1 MRNLDHYFA
10 ALDAV
15 RARLDEQRPYTA
27 ELKSQIDRWFVPRYL
42 YCSNALGQ
50 EDFVSARETALFL
63 EAEVVSG
70 GHTLDAFLAIHRHQR
85 ALELVEANA
94 KAGAQLDPAFA
105 LTLHRLLLEGG
116 RAIPEGARP
125 GLFKSE
131 LSPPA
136 RRRGH
141 TFTYADP
148 SEVGDLM
155 RKLCD
160 ELKTRQADADE
171 HPLETMA
178 WLYFHLHLIHP
189 FATLNGEVARL
200 LCTMVSRHNGYPGLI
215 LAPGS
220 VGDLLDALVAVHRTV
235 PVDSRVP
242 LSPKYDL
249 SALVELFAAAL
260 SRTGERLAELVEG
273 RKLDAGSFA
282 TRIEADQARQLTRFT
297 SNKLSWRVRA
307 TSEVRALHER
317 ATALA
322 EQLQSEGQIYT
333 LVLERS
339 EVVPSHRAD
348 RQIVGALPG
357 GEAGLIG
364 EIQIAVTPSET
375 MKGLDFPP
383 PGRLVIGVGSTQY
396 GLHLVFATS
405 EEEARPKVQTGS
417 LRASEWTADTLE
429 AMVVRGVDRLRKSYE
444 YELNLLNASR
454 SQRFKL
460 KRIRQEAENQ
470 VSAPEPTRPRPSK
483 RHRSP
488 RETRASTMRLDGLSP
503 AEPPLEF

>member
-1 MRNLDHYFA
+1 MRDLHHYFA

-42 YCSNALGQ
+42 YCSNALGR

-94 KAGAQLDPAFA
+94 RAGAQLDPAFA

-116 RAIPEGARP
+116 RAIPAGARP

-131 LSPPA
+131 ASPPA

-141 TFTYADP
+141 TFTYAEP

-155 RKLCD
+155 RRLCD
-160 ELKTRQADADE
+160 ELNRRQADPDE

-200 LCTMVSRHNGYPGLI
+200 LCTMVARHNGYPGLI

-235 PVDSRVP
+235 PVNSRES

-297 SNKLSWRVRA
+297 SNKLSWRVGA

-317 ATALA
+317 TAALA
-322 EQLQSEGQIYT
+322 EQLQSAGQIYT

-348 RQIVGALPG
+348 RQVVGALPG

-364 EIQIAVTPSET
+364 EVQIAVTPCET
-375 MKGLDFPP
+375 MKGLEFPL

-396 GLHLVFATS
+396 GLHLVFVTS
-405 EEEARPKVQTGS
+405 DEEARPKVQTGS

-460 KRIRQEAENQ
+460 KRIRQEAEDL
-470 VSAPEPTRPRPSK
+470 VSAPAPNRQRPSK

-488 RETRASTMRLDGLSP
+488 RETRGATMRLDGLSP